1 MLLILAKWYTCTD
14 KCGRFCSS
22 TDRINTVF
30 HTPLSIQAWQVHN
43 QEQIKLNI
51 LKLTV
56 HQHNILKQHQK
67 VQKKQSHENPNRSI
81 AHFFPSYYCVVPL
94 GFLQWKIRATFLGES
109 QLRHGR
115 ATQPTVHAGCFSVSI
130 IHRPLTWTTG
140 ALTCA
145 HMLIHA
151 IAHEGV
157 RTP

>member
-43 QEQIKLNI
+43 QEQIKLNT

-56 HQHNILKQHQK
+56 HQHNISKQHQK

-94 GFLQWKIRATFLGES
+94 GFLQWEIRATFLGES

-115 ATQPTVHAGCFSVSI
+115 ATRPTVHAGCFSVSI
-130 IHRPLTWTTG
+130 IHWTPTWTAG
-140 ALTCA
+140 SLTCTQVL
-145 HMLIHA
+145 MYA
-151 IAHEGV
+151 IADGGV
-157 RTP
+157 QTP